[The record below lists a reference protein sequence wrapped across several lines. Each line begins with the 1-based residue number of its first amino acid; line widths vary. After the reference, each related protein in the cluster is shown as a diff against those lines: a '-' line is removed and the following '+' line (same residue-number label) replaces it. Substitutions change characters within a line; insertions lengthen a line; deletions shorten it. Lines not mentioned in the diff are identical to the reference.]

1 MNRQIRRVEEKKE
14 RKVEKE
20 KAKAKAARQAR
31 RRERAAQRQR
41 SATASS
47 GGKTAGGD
55 ASKGGSGKGGSGPRR
70 SNPGRFSGALMAAT
84 VFFIALQAVTPT
96 DGTLASQAVSAS
108 FYLLFAYFAVLW
120 MMRRDSPRPL
130 AIAIGSA
137 AVMGVATLAS
147 QWLQPSLEV
156 APIMLALILP
166 LAVAGAFLGRL
177 VWQRAP

>member
-1 MNRQIRRVEEKKE
+1 MNRQIRRVEKQKE
-14 RKVEKE
+14 RRAEKE

-41 SATASS
+41 SAGASAN
-47 GGKTAGGD
+47 GGKASGGD
-55 ASKGGSGKGGSGPRR
+55 AAKVASGPRR

-96 DGTLASQAVSAS
+96 DGTLPSQLVSAS

-120 MMRRDSPRPL
+120 MMRRESPRPL
-130 AIAIGSA
+130 AIAIGA
-137 AVMGVATLAS
+137 AAAMGVATFLS
-147 QWLQPSLEV
+147 QWLQPDLEV

-166 LAVAGAFLGRL
+166 LAAAGAFLGRL